1 MPIFCHISA
10 KHCEISIKLG
20 VIWLKIGE
28 IWHNSSSQNIPEGVR
43 ISHKTWLGELSQI
56 SPIFSQISPIFSQI
70 SQCFAQMWQKMG
82 IICPKILAGTVFF
95 SISKDLQPIFSALLK
110 LVNKVVPYDMMHN
123 SETDAADLLM
133 EIERLDLLVEAVD
146 TKSYKKV
153 SLYLKSCVP
162 YAPDPENTTLMKTAL
177 EIYLKFD
184 KYCEAMF
191 VALQLNEDELIE
203 DIFLKCTDLST
214 RKQLSYILGRQQA
227 HRVFTFDDF

>member
-1 MPIFCHISA
+1 MRTPTLQNGHNTPIMYKMTPEMMFSNDEPHI
-10 KHCEISIKLG
+10 I
-20 VIWLKIGE
+20 LKRRNLRAFE
-28 IWHNSSSQNIPEGVR
+28 FNNH
-43 ISHKTWLGELSQI
+43 
-56 SPIFSQISPIFSQI
+56 
-70 SQCFAQMWQKMG
+70 
-82 IICPKILAGTVFF
+82 
-95 SISKDLQPIFSALLK
+95 FSALLK

-227 HRVFTFDDF
+227 HRVLLLTKKNDF